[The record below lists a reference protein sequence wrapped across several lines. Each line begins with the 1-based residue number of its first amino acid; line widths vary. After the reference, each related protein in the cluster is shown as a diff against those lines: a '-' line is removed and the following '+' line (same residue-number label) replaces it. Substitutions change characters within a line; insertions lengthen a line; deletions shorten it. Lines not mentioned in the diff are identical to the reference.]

1 MDINNI
7 KPINDVNYNCFLN
20 KKGLPVV
27 LVKTGNKN
35 SLKHM
40 QSLRSFHKFFQDNR
54 YFWMIPI
61 ATLSKKIVGF
71 VLRSYEGKKSYRT
84 VYDYSNKIAPM
95 FGWENFES
103 FNLDSPIIL
112 CEGVKDAIYLQQYY
126 PFVLSLNTSNITSL
140 NLEIIKNL
148 SDKVILCYDNDD
160 VGEKST
166 IIDKKTLEE
175 NKLSVDILKPILKD
189 CAEFFE
195 NNKEEEGFLSNMKF
209 KLKLFGGYTWN

>member
-1 MDINNI
+1 MGWILTTLSLLMMLTI
-7 KPINDVNYNCFLN
+7 IVFKQKRSPCSFS
-20 KKGLPVV
+20 KKLEI
-27 LVKTGNKN
+27 KN

-95 FGWENFES
+95 FGWESFES

-166 IIDKKTLEE
+166 
-175 NKLSVDILKPILKD
+175 N
-189 CAEFFE
+189 
-195 NNKEEEGFLSNMKF
+195 
-209 KLKLFGGYTWN
+209 Y